1 MWKLTRLIHGESRRR
16 GSLENDFIPAVP
28 PGYRRRHASKE
39 TTASMGSPKLVA
51 GCDRQTRRR
60 EDGLVPAGVTER
72 LVVATKPGNSGGAKG
87 PSFKREREQE

>member
-1 MWKLTRLIHGESRRR
+1 
-16 GSLENDFIPAVP
+16 
-28 PGYRRRHASKE
+28 
-39 TTASMGSPKLVA
+39 MGSPKLVA